1 MPLSRKERPDPDS
14 GLRMIGLDTNVLV
27 RYLTH
32 DDPTQTV
39 AAMRVMNSL
48 SFDSPGFLSL
58 IVIAELVWVLAI
70 SYRYRK
76 KEIERV
82 LENLLRSKEL
92 VIERADIVSQ
102 ACRAFSV
109 GSADFSDYLIER
121 CAHAAECQFTI
132 TFDQR
137 AAMSAGMRLL
147 Q

>member
-1 MPLSRKERPDPDS
+1 
-14 GLRMIGLDTNVLV
+14 MIGLDTNVLV

-32 DDPTQTV
+32 DEPSQT
-39 AAMRVMNSL
+39 ASAMRVMNSL

-70 SYRYRK
+70 SYRYQK

-102 ACRAFSV
+102 ASRAFTA
-109 GSADFSDYLIER
+109 GRADFADYLIER
-121 CAHAAECQFTI
+121 CAHAAECQYTV
-132 TFDQR
+132 TFDQK
-137 AAMSAGMRLL
+137 AATAAGMRLL
-147 Q
+147 D

>member
-1 MPLSRKERPDPDS
+1 L
-14 GLRMIGLDTNVLV
+14 IGLDTNVLV

-32 DDPTQTV
+32 DEPAQTA

-48 SFDSPGFLSL
+48 SLDSPAFLSL

-76 KEIERV
+76 TEIEEV

-102 ACRAFSV
+102 ASRAFRA
-109 GSADFSDYLIER
+109 GTADFADYLIAR
-121 CAHAAECQFTI
+121 CGDAAECQFTL
-132 TFDQR
+132 TFDR
-137 AAMSAGMRLL
+137 KAATVAGMRLL
-147 Q
+147 R